1 MKRRA
6 TRPLLSRFLAS
17 LKTQTQEPMDKT
29 MKAIVVGST
38 QKAGP
43 LMLKPPGP
51 ELNEAGLDNNFNIL
65 SITASPIGNYAF
77 DGDK

>member
-1 MKRRA
+1 
-6 TRPLLSRFLAS
+6 
-17 LKTQTQEPMDKT
+17 MDKT
-29 MKAIVVGST
+29 MKAIMVGST

-43 LMLKPPGP
+43 LMLNPPGP